1 MVTVNETAGFFVESN
16 ANLGAVE
23 IATFL
28 GLVLFGISLAQGYT
42 YFHRSTGDSVRLK
55 AFVSRNIL
63 L

>member
-1 MVTVNETAGFFVESN
+1 MSLSAFFVQSD

-42 YFHRSTGDSVRLK
+42 YYQRCEGDSRAFKVLVRM
-55 AFVSRNIL
+55 AVTVD
-63 L
+63 